1 MLAYGRLL
9 PPGSATATIGA
20 AAIPASTTPFFSMLE
35 VIPDICFNSSSGS
48 RAIEGIAPGTGSRP
62 ACRYYALEKGG
73 HIEA

>member
-1 MLAYGRLL
+1 
-9 PPGSATATIGA
+9 
-20 AAIPASTTPFFSMLE
+20 MLE